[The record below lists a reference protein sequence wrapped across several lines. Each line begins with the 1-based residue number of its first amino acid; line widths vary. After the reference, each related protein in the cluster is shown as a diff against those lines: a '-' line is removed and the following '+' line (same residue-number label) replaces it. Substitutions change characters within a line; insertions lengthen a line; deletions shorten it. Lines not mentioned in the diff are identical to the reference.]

1 MLLGCFFT
9 NMSYSA
15 TTSLSL
21 IWTPLMALNG
31 HAYRSKSSQPPLTMQ
46 LVASGVALEDEETYG
61 HVSHLMSRKMWCFVN
76 CVVQLS
82 PVKTQKKKTLFQ
94 YNKINMHIFSNPN
107 NTNFLRSHTPI
118 KWQTSQNY
126 LESSLASCTWMRI
139 LHMSSSSWGFSYA
152 SITETAWMNTF
163 PAKLKRLNLFQLL
176 ANLIIV

>member
-1 MLLGCFFT
+1 MGTHTDLKALSTPTDHATCCFWCRFGRWGD
-9 NMSYSA
+9 
-15 TTSLSL
+15 
-21 IWTPLMALNG
+21 IWTRFAFDIKKNVMFCKLCGATFPCKN
-31 HAYRSKSSQPPLTMQ
+31 T
-46 LVASGVALEDEETYG
+46 
-61 HVSHLMSRKMWCFVN
+61 
-76 CVVQLS
+76 
-82 PVKTQKKKTLFQ
+82 KKTLFQ
-94 YNKINMHIFSNPN
+94 YNKINMHIFSKPN